1 MGYGYIDVL
10 IWRFTLVQL
19 PVTHL
24 TDELRLFFIAQYE
37 YLSVETHHKVV
48 CEIWLT
54 ASTKGLP
61 SSSQQHA

>member
-24 TDELRLFFIAQYE
+24 TDDLCLFFIAQYE
-37 YLSVETHHKVV
+37 YLSVKRTIKV
-48 CEIWLT
+48 CEIRLT
-54 ASTKGLP
+54 AFTKGLP